1 MMENKDI
8 LIEESLDEKFKL
20 NVSVSIQDIVNF
32 WRNDLFNVEINS
44 SKTTSA
50 IIQDGSGSAC
60 FFTGGVDS
68 LYTLLSLKMKSQQSS
83 MCMGLMLS

>member
-1 MMENKDI
+1 MLDCRYARITSEALVALQLLPSMMENKDI

-44 SKTTSA
+44 SKTTST
-50 IIQDGSGSAC
+50 IIQEGSGSAC
-60 FFTGGVDS
+60 FFHRG
-68 LYTLLSLKMKSQQSS
+68 
-83 MCMGLMLS
+83 C